1 MVYIIIT
8 GIISTI
14 VISFLFYEVF
24 STLKLILSNR
34 VTSAEILSTLNKSVE
49 KVVKT
54 ITTHNKQIYQLS
66 DLNKELTAK
75 YHMLIIHN
83 YKDKLALYKTLE
95 VYYTHTENYEMS
107 KLAVE
112 DQEKIKEVMKT
123 MYNMNVDVE
132 IVNENRKKR

>member
-95 VYYTHTENYEMS
+95 VYYSHTENYEMS

>member
-54 ITTHNKQIYQLS
+54 ITTHSKQIYQLS